1 MIPTRYGRW
10 LVLICVAAL
19 VSCMMLPTL
28 NSQDAEH
35 QSSVIQP
42 EQSTIVTPLN
52 AQETWVLRFPKHW
65 VENNQCH
72 LQGTNTMIVTKT
84 RDRLE
89 GRLPWIWNGMNDAA
103 HLTGTMSGDAIT
115 MTLQPPPIGG
125 FALIFEGI
133 KATYNE
139 GEHHP
144 GEKSQEDTEAFAGQ
158 VSADGMCRRFNS
170 TFTLTPIKRLTPSP
184 DVKQTPFFYKPFEL
198 EFLTTNYFD
207 HNVPRQFQ
215 DDNGY
220 LVSWDGQQRP
230 IGSPGAG
237 IDGHGGYD
245 WVLPEG
251 TPLLAVADGIVY
263 GAGEGQSF
271 FCPPLNRETS
281 GLELSID
288 HQTPNGDRLV
298 SEYLHLSR
306 IDVLPGQSVKAGQV
320 IGLSGNTG
328 CSTGPHLHFGVYR
341 LTKTQQWI
349 LVDPF
354 GWNAT
359 SPDPWSKDSFGNE
372 SMWLWQ
378 DNQAPVLYEYGR

>member
-1 MIPTRYGRW
+1 
-10 LVLICVAAL
+10 
-19 VSCMMLPTL
+19 MMLPTV
-28 NSQDAEH
+28 NSQDSER
-35 QSSVIQP
+35 QPSVIQP
-42 EQSTIVTPLN
+42 AQNDIVTTLN
-52 AQETWVLRFPKHW
+52 EGETWLLRFPKHW
-65 VENNQCH
+65 VANNQCQI
-72 LQGTNTMIVTKT
+72 QGTSTMIVTKT
-84 RDRLE
+84 SDRLE

-103 HLTGTMSGDAIT
+103 RLTGTVSGNAIA
-115 MTLQPPPIGG
+115 MTLQPPSIGG
-125 FALIFEGI
+125 FSLIFEGI
-133 KATYNE
+133 KSHSNQ
-139 GEHHP
+139 GENP
-144 GEKSQEDTEAFAGQ
+144 QAEKSQGDAETFSGQ
-158 VSADGMCRRFNS
+158 VNADGVCRRFNG

-184 DVKQTPFFYKPFEL
+184 DVKQVPFFYKPFEL

-207 HNVPRQFQ
+207 HNVPLQFH

-251 TPLLAVADGIVY
+251 TPLLAVADGIVNV
-263 GAGEGQSF
+263 AGESQSF

-281 GLELSID
+281 GLEVSID
-288 HQTPNGDRLV
+288 HQAPNGDRLA

-306 IDVLPGQSVKAGQV
+306 LDGVPGQSVKAGQV

-341 LTKTQQWI
+341 MTNTQQWI
-349 LVDPF
+349 LIDPF
-354 GWNAT
+354 GWNAA
-359 SPDPWSKDSFGNE
+359 SPDPWSRNSFENE

-378 DNQAPVLYEYGR
+378 ANQAPVLYEYGR